1 MSSLDDNTLHLFSS
15 LSFNLLRLEARYW
28 ILLLPW
34 ERKRSR
40 AKKEIIPK
48 GKVPLDVYYLALE

>member
-34 ERKRSR
+34 ERKSR